1 MTIIERLKKAIP
13 DLYSEELIRY
23 IDKDAIKT
31 IAVDAVKADLD
42 RNEDK
47 FYAAAL
53 RMLGLVHKAAYCSRK
68 NWVQM
73 IMDATAVHLFREAV
87 EHQRHGFSCDTDRGI
102 QDLYPV
108 KSKDQYWI

>member
-1 MTIIERLKKAIP
+1 M
-13 DLYSEELIRY
+13 
-23 IDKDAIKT
+23 
-31 IAVDAVKADLD
+31 
-42 RNEDK
+42 DK
-47 FYAAAL
+47 FLKVDVISKSSNPQKAAL

-87 EHQRHGFSCDTDRGI
+87 EHQRHGVSCDTDRGI